1 MLYEDMKRLGWYGC
15 VSRGAEAQ
23 RSKAVQCHWRSR
35 EDALV
40 KGARL
45 LPWNREIPWQVG
57 WLQKRT
63 EQGGAPEPPASLT
76 QGEASVELQVGGKEA
91 GQAGKNPA
99 AGLPTVD
106 LVAAVDQAVGGA
118 PIVRLVQHPAQQLP
132 CSDDHLRMD
141 GHWHWVGV
149 APPLPY
155 SMSY

>member
-1 MLYEDMKRLGWYGC
+1 MVWVC
-15 VSRGAEAQ
+15 VGVCGSTEKQ
-23 RSKAVQCHWRSR
+23 QAVQCHRR
-35 EDALV
+35 PHEDALV

-45 LPWNREIPWQVG
+45 FPWNRETPWQVG

-76 QGEASVELQVGGKEA
+76 QGEASVELQVGGEEA
-91 GQAGKNPA
+91 GQAGENPA

-118 PIVRLVQHPAQQLP
+118 SVVRLVQHPAQQFP
-132 CSDDHLRMD
+132 CSDDHLRTD
-141 GHWHWVGV
+141 GHWHWVGG
-149 APPLPY
+149 APPLPH